1 MSSTVKIAISLPE
14 KDYKELESERIACG
28 YSRSRFVVEALK
40 AWKATKEE
48 DKLVKAYEEGYR
60 SLPEEIEEV
69 ELWQRASLDVLSKE
83 EW

>member
-14 KDYKELESERIACG
+14 EDYKELESERIACG

-40 AWKATKEE
+40 AWKANKEE
-48 DKLVKAYEEGYR
+48 DRLVKAYEDGYR
-60 SLPEEIEEV
+60 NLPEEVEEA
-69 ELWQRASLDVLSKE
+69 ELWQRSSLDVLSKE